1 MSFSTYLGS
10 QELRNPSSYPL
21 LHSPKSNP
29 LNAAGCNLKESS
41 SLFELSGMVYMLQP
55 PTGLRAWCLT
65 EQEKW
70 LFRTVLEIPWHMKRK
85 MSIYEALQQ
94 LFRNWN
100 RNLQAR
106 IVYMKPVDKVSSAK
120 EVPNQGTI
128 FQKEEN
134 KSRM

>member
-1 MSFSTYLGS
+1 
-10 QELRNPSSYPL
+10 
-21 LHSPKSNP
+21 
-29 LNAAGCNLKESS
+29 
-41 SLFELSGMVYMLQP
+41 
-55 PTGLRAWCLT
+55 
-65 EQEKW
+65 
-70 LFRTVLEIPWHMKRK
+70 MKRK
-85 MSIYEALQQ
+85 MSIHEALQQ